1 MKSAKLYILA
11 LSFISLSR
19 SVSLNVIARGLFLL
33 PFILL
38 IIISFFQF
46 NQKLKE
52 LFLHSFL
59 ILALIYAPPPSDK
72 ICFSPFKHDNV
83 NETDYKKLHDA
94 GLPNTIGKGK
104 MGMYPQLFQKKYL
117 GFEFIKRQQ
126 KQDDFVSL
134 IFLII
139 KISFSLLAI
148 ISLIKLGYS
157 SKVRLTRLREIEESF
172 LYEKYRFN
180 VLTDKFDDLFSSE
193 GEQRFMKDQ
202 DQIISRD
209 IIRVIW
215 R

>member
-1 MKSAKLYILA
+1 MSKSFYKNSIFHKKH
-11 LSFISLSR
+11 SG
-19 SVSLNVIARGLFLL
+19 SV
-33 PFILL
+33 
-38 IIISFFQF
+38 
-46 NQKLKE
+46 
-52 LFLHSFL
+52 
-59 ILALIYAPPPSDK
+59 
-72 ICFSPFKHDNV
+72 
-83 NETDYKKLHDA
+83 
-94 GLPNTIGKGK
+94 
-104 MGMYPQLFQKKYL
+104 
-117 GFEFIKRQQ
+117 FIKRQQ
-126 KQDDFVSL
+126 KQDNFVSL

-180 VLTDKFDDLFSSE
+180 FLTGKFDNLLSSE

>member
-1 MKSAKLYILA
+1 MSKS
-11 LSFISLSR
+11 F
-19 SVSLNVIARGLFLL
+19 
-33 PFILL
+33 
-38 IIISFFQF
+38 
-46 NQKLKE
+46 
-52 LFLHSFL
+52 
-59 ILALIYAPPPSDK
+59 
-72 ICFSPFKHDNV
+72 
-83 NETDYKKLHDA
+83 YK
-94 GLPNTIGKGK
+94 NSI
-104 MGMYPQLFQKKYL
+104 FQKKYT
-117 GFEFIKRQQ
+117 GFESIKRQQ
-126 KQDDFVSL
+126 KQDNFVSL

-157 SKVRLTRLREIEESF
+157 SKLRLTRLREIEDSF

-180 VLTDKFDDLFSSE
+180 DLTSKFDDLFSSD

>member
-1 MKSAKLYILA
+1 MIYSVKYQVLNLSKS
-11 LSFISLSR
+11 F
-19 SVSLNVIARGLFLL
+19 
-33 PFILL
+33 
-38 IIISFFQF
+38 
-46 NQKLKE
+46 
-52 LFLHSFL
+52 
-59 ILALIYAPPPSDK
+59 
-72 ICFSPFKHDNV
+72 
-83 NETDYKKLHDA
+83 YK
-94 GLPNTIGKGK
+94 NSIF
-104 MGMYPQLFQKKYL
+104 YKKYL
-117 GFEFIKRQQ
+117 GSVFLKRQQ

>member
-1 MKSAKLYILA
+1 MIYSVKYQEFNLSKSFYKNSI
-11 LSFISLSR
+11 
-19 SVSLNVIARGLFLL
+19 
-33 PFILL
+33 
-38 IIISFFQF
+38 F
-46 NQKLKE
+46 N
-52 LFLHSFL
+52 
-59 ILALIYAPPPSDK
+59 
-72 ICFSPFKHDNV
+72 
-83 NETDYKKLHDA
+83 
-94 GLPNTIGKGK
+94 
-104 MGMYPQLFQKKYL
+104 KKYL
-117 GFEFIKRQQ
+117 GSVFIKRQQ
-126 KQDDFVSL
+126 KQDNFVLL

-139 KISFSLLAI
+139 KMSFSLLAI

-180 VLTDKFDDLFSSE
+180 LLTDKFDELFSSE